1 MRYHDFDDLLKNK
14 AAALPDH
21 AALRY
26 GEKCWTYRELYE
38 AVCAKAEEYKAS
50 GRTCLGILADGS
62 ADCVISLFGAAK
74 AGLQLVMLDAN
85 LPDAAYPMLLSYTD
99 TDILRGDPDLC
110 EELEPHLA
118 GGVKDGAGKVLFFTS
133 GTTSRS
139 KAVELTQYSLCQSAW
154 NGGSLLPLS
163 EADTL
168 LCLLPL
174 GHVFGFVCG
183 LMWGLFSGACV
194 ALGRG
199 PRHYA
204 DDCRFYQPTAVSVVP
219 LLLGF
224 LLKAQALNPELKLIL
239 IGAGECPGPILRAAK
254 ATGARVSFGYGLTE
268 TSSGV
273 ALSLGDDPYAM
284 TVCPDDTIT
293 LAEDGEILIKV
304 PTCVMQGYYKMPDDT
319 AAVLRDGVLSTGDLG
334 RFDENGLLH
343 ITGRKKDILVLAD
356 GTKIY
361 LPEYEQQLSQ
371 ALGRSEI
378 AVMLNNGRP
387 ILVCEAQPADRT
399 DLAAS
404 RQLMLKTLTPLMK
417 TLPRGQQIT
426 AIIFT
431 DQPLP
436 RTATGKIKRYELG
449 SITEV

>member
-1 MRYHDFDDLLKNK
+1 MRYNDFDDLLKHK
-14 AAALPDH
+14 AETLPDH
-21 AALRY
+21 TALRY
-26 GEKCWTYRELYE
+26 GDRRWTYRELYE
-38 AVCAKAEEYKAS
+38 AVEIKAEAYRAS
-50 GRTCLGILADGS
+50 GKTCLGVLADGS

-85 LPDAAYPMLLSYTD
+85 LPDEAYPLLLAYTD
-99 TDILRGDPDLC
+99 VDILWGDPDLC
-110 EELEPHLA
+110 EELEPHLG
-118 GGVKDGAGKVLFFTS
+118 GGVNDGAGRVLFFTS

-139 KAVELTQYSLCQSAW
+139 KAVELSQYSLCQSAW

-163 EADTL
+163 EDDTL

-183 LMWGLFSGACV
+183 LMWGLFSGAAV

-204 DDCRFYQPTAVSVVP
+204 DDCRFYQPTAVSAVP

-224 LLKAQALNPELKLIL
+224 LMKAQALNPELKLIL
-239 IGAGECPGPILRAAK
+239 IGAGDCPAPILRAAK

-284 TVCPDDTIT
+284 TVCPDDTVT
-293 LAEDGEILIKV
+293 LAEDGEILISV
-304 PTCVMQGYYKMPDDT
+304 PTCIMKGYYKRPEDT
-319 AAVLRDGVLSTGDLG
+319 AAVLHDGLLATGDLG
-334 RFDENGLLH
+334 RFDEQGLLH
-343 ITGRKKDILVLAD
+343 ITGRKKDILVLPD

-361 LPEYEQQLSQ
+361 LPEYEGQLAA
-371 ALGRSEI
+371 ALGNPEL
-378 AVMLNNGRP
+378 AVSLKDGRP
-387 ILVCEAQPADRT
+387 VLICQAGSDAETAPADRK
-399 DLAAS
+399 AAV
-404 RQLMLKTLTPLMK
+404 LKTLAPLMK

-426 AIIFT
+426 DVIFT
-431 DQPLP
+431 GTPLP
-436 RTATGKIKRYELG
+436 RTATGKVKRYELG
-449 SITEV
+449 RVTEA